1 MMLLGD
7 QGREDGA
14 RRAAPGSHE
23 RARSIEMDD
32 QRTAAA
38 LQRSSERWLAWL
50 RRRLVAQRKPAG
62 PPLLALWD
70 LLEEW
75 FSSDEFHH
83 ASALAAA
90 IAGAGDGRGDA
101 TLAALAAHRL
111 ALRQLLE
118 DLAEAGGSAD
128 PARLAGQVHILVEG
142 AVVGALVDRQPTVA
156 RHARELTQIALAG
169 RAGG

>member
-1 MMLLGD
+1 MLLSD
-7 QGREDGA
+7 QGREVGA
-14 RRAAPGSHE
+14 RRAAPGPRQ
-23 RARSIEMDD
+23 RARSTSMDD
-32 QRTAAA
+32 ERTAAA

-50 RRRLVAQRKPAG
+50 RRGLAGQRQPAG
-62 PPLLALWD
+62 PPLLVLWD

-75 FSSDEFHH
+75 FSSDDFHH

-118 DLAEAGGSAD
+118 DLAEATGAGD

-142 AVVGALVDRQPTVA
+142 AVVAALVDRQPAVA
-156 RHARELTQIALAG
+156 RHARELTQIALAA
-169 RAGG
+169 RGG

>member
-1 MMLLGD
+1 MLLGD
-7 QGREDGA
+7 RGREVGA
-14 RRAAPGSHE
+14 RRAAPGPRE
-23 RARSIEMDD
+23 RARSIAMDD
-32 QRTAAA
+32 ERTAAA

-50 RRRLVAQRKPAG
+50 RRRLAGRREPAG

-75 FSSDEFHH
+75 FASDDFHH

-111 ALRQLLE
+111 ALRELLE
-118 DLAEAGGSAD
+118 DLAEAGGTAD
-128 PARLAGQVHILVEG
+128 PARLAGQVHLLVEG
-142 AVVGALVDRQPTVA
+142 AVVAALVDRQPAVA
-156 RHARELTQIALAG
+156 RHARELTQIALGG